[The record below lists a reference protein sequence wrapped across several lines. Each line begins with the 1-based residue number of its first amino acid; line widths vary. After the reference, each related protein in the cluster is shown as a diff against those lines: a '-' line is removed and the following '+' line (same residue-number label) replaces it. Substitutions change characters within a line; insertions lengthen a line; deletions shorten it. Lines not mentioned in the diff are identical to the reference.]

1 MSAIPEIIGATIKV
15 DHRIEGVVEAS
26 LFIVSLKSP
35 RLKVINLNA
44 LANLD
49 EVAYTAKLQ
58 KWNAAHRFVKVV
70 ELADKI
76 CIEAN
81 HKYAENI
88 ENSKDLVIAGKE
100 GEKKTVEVKSLSDEE
115 SEEFFRSIQ
124 DTFKVT
130 VIPAEDVEAKKVS
143 AASRSKS
150 PTNSPVRVNQEP
162 VARPVDQ
169 ALANFTLGFSK
180 IVSKILDKMQE
191 SNEEDRAQQKRVEE
205 RRRIEKD
212 ELNREIVKDD
222 VLKSGIKA
230 DLVKAEEIEKKN
242 IAATNGAPIIATT
255 AAPAA

>member
-15 DHRIEGVVEAS
+15 DHRIEGAIEAS
-26 LFIVSLKSP
+26 LFIISQKSP
-35 RLKVINLNA
+35 RLKVINLSA

-49 EVAYTAKLQ
+49 EVAYANKLQ
-58 KWNAAHRFVKVV
+58 KWNAAHRFVKVI

-81 HKYAENI
+81 HKYAE
-88 ENSKDLVIAGKE
+88 SLKDVIASKE
-100 GEKKTVEVKSLSDEE
+100 GEEKTIEVKSLTDEE

-130 VIPAEDVEAKKVS
+130 VIPTEDAEAKKVVAS
-143 AASRSKS
+143 ARAKS
-150 PTNSPVRVNQEP
+150 PTNAPMRLNPE

-180 IVSKILDKMQE
+180 IVNKILDKMQE
-191 SNEEDRAQQKRVEE
+191 ANEEDRAQQKRVEE
-205 RRRIEKD
+205 RRRIEKE

-230 DLVKAEEIEKKN
+230 DLVKAKEIEKKT
-242 IAATNGAPIIATT
+242 IAATNGAPIAVTT